1 MLLHGRKMN
10 YKNWSD
16 QDIGVLFQFIFTMEV
31 FCFFHISVAFF
42 LPCHYADSSFC
53 IGLFPHF
60 FSLGLMNI
68 NFTSA
73 KDYCTQIMLFY
84 FFFSSFF
91 FFLPVAADF
100 IVKIHIQNEKEKNKK
115 KNSTKMLE
123 YQPIAPSSFRNITG
137 MVNFI

>member
-31 FCFFHISVAFF
+31 FCFFQISVAFF

-91 FFLPVAADF
+91 FFPLQLLILLSKF
-100 IVKIHIQNEKEKNKK
+100 ISRTKK
-115 KNSTKMLE
+115 KRTKRKTPQKCWNISQQHHPPLE
-123 YQPIAPSSFRNITG
+123 TSP
-137 MVNFI
+137 VW